1 MQYDQHS
8 NGKIIPLQVDDE
20 FQIVLP
26 ETRTA
31 GYRWSIAQR
40 GDPACELLH
49 EQSDP
54 TPGAA
59 GGSGTHTWRFKAASS
74 GTAKIQLHY
83 GRSWKTTAAP
93 EQTFTMEVQ
102 VRP

>member
-1 MQYDQHS
+1 MHYDQQS
-8 NGKIIPLQVDDE
+8 NGKVISPRVDDE

-31 GYRWSIAQR
+31 GYRWTIAQS
-40 GDPACELLH
+40 GDPHCKLLD
-49 EQSDP
+49 ERSDP
-54 TPGAA
+54 TPGTI
-59 GGSGTHTWRFKAASS
+59 GGSGSHTWRFKAASS
-74 GTAKIQLHY
+74 GTGKIQLHY
-83 GRSWKTTAAP
+83 GRAWKNTAAP